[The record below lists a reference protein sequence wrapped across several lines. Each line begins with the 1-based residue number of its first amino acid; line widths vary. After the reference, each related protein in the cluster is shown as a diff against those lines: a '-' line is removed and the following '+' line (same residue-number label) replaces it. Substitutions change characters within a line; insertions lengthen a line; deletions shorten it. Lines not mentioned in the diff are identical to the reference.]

1 MFLEN
6 TNLIEYTNSS
16 YNVTTF
22 KNVSDIKISTA
33 DSVKWLNTYG
43 LSYTDEIEEI
53 IRNNNLDEFLLKVIN
68 EYDYRNRIIELDNL
82 LFINISIVN
91 SKIEG
96 LEYEKMIYIFSKD
109 FLWTMQGNEGDYFEN
124 IRDLIKNNKGVVR
137 SKYAD
142 YLLFLVFESVI
153 ENYMKSYTGSVDTV
167 INDFDFNLEPT
178 PEFIR
183 LVETRKYDLY
193 KFKRVSIDL
202 RDTIL
207 KLENLDVDYIDKKY
221 FTELKEQANNLI
233 SSIDYELEE
242 LESKTNSI
250 FTIQSYRLNEKMKTL
265 TILSVVFMPLTFIS
279 GVYGMNFIN
288 MPELRTQNGYFIVLG
303 VMLLLSISIILY
315 FKKKKWF

>member
-6 TNLIEYTNSS
+6 TNLIEYNESS
-16 YNVTTF
+16 YNSMTF
-22 KNVSDIKISTA
+22 DSVSDIKINSEG
-33 DSVKWLNTYG
+33 SIKWLNTYG
-43 LSYTDEIEEI
+43 LSYTDEITEI
-53 IRNNNLDEFLLKVIN
+53 IRANNLDEFLLKLID
-68 EYDYRNRIIELDNL
+68 EYDYRNKIIELDNL

-124 IRDLIKNNKGVVR
+124 IRDLIKNDKGIVR

-142 YLLFLVFESVI
+142 YLLFLVFESII

-250 FTIQSYRLNEKMKTL
+250 FTIQSYRLNEKMKAL

-288 MPELRTQNGYFIVLG
+288 MPELKTQNGYFVVIG
-303 VMLLLSISIILY
+303 VMLFLSISIILY